1 MCFFMNL
8 QLQKPLLIGGLALSA
23 GLLGMDMIH
32 HALTDVGDL
41 LLMGTTIAGGGY
53 WWWSRHRSIAPK
65 AAPGPVDRA
74 ALEQAIARVRI
85 IGERLTAAGLDAT
98 ELQRQLQQSLAQL
111 SEPHY
116 RLAVTGPGRTGK
128 TKLIEALPRAIR
140 ANAQASANEE
150 RAVEIIETPGLFAP
164 GAENRDGEI
173 DASLTLADLV
183 LFVINGDLTA
193 TAYQFLAALSKR
205 QRLLLAF
212 NQQDRYL
219 PIDRETVTQK
229 IRSTLGSLLAGA
241 DVLATSAYPAE
252 IKVKAIQAD
261 GSVVES
267 LERPSVVVE
276 NLTDRLQAVFT
287 AEGTDLRI
295 ASTYRQVAK
304 LETWGKQQLNDLR
317 RAKAMP
323 AIEQSQWIVGA
334 AAFANPLPALDLLA
348 TAAVNVQMIM
358 DLGAIY
364 QQKFSLEQ
372 AQVVASNL
380 GGLLLKLGL
389 VEFSTQTI
397 GQLLKTNPATYA
409 IGGLIQGLSAAYL
422 TRIVGLALVEYLEEQ
437 EELVP
442 TAAGNLDRL
451 GAILN
456 RVFQANQHMATLQG
470 FVQQGIDRLVPS
482 SQTV

>member
-1 MCFFMNL
+1 MNL
-8 QLQKPLLIGGLALSA
+8 QLQKPLVIGGLALSA
-23 GLLGMDMIH
+23 GLLGMDVIH

-53 WWWSRHRSIAPK
+53 WWWSQNRSAAPK
-65 AAPGPVDRA
+65 AMPGPIDQA
-74 ALEQAIARVRI
+74 GLEQAIARVRT

-98 ELQRQLQQSLAQL
+98 ELQKQLQQALEHL
-111 SEPHY
+111 SSPHY

-128 TKLIEALPRAIR
+128 TKLMEVLPRAIPYGI
-140 ANAQASANEE
+140 ASLHGE
-150 RAVEIIETPGLFAP
+150 RSVDTTETPALFAP
-164 GAENRDGEI
+164 GAENRDEEI
-173 DASLTLADLV
+173 DESLILADLV

-193 TAYQFLAALSKR
+193 TTYQFLAKLSQR

-219 PIDRETVTQK
+219 PVDRETVTQK
-229 IRSTLGSLLAGA
+229 IRSTVSGLVAGV
-241 DVLATSAYPAE
+241 DLLATSAYPAA
-252 IKVKAIQAD
+252 IKVKAMQAD

-267 LERPSVVVE
+267 LEQPPVVVE
-276 NLTDRLQAVFT
+276 SLTDRLQGVLA
-287 AEGTDLRI
+287 AEGPQLRI

-304 LETWGKQQLNDLR
+304 LEIWGQKQLNDLR

-372 AQVVASNL
+372 AQVMASNL

-397 GQLLKTNPATYA
+397 GQILKTNPATYA

-437 EELVP
+437 PENVP
-442 TAAGNLDRL
+442 SGSWNLERFSS
-451 GAILN
+451 ILSG
-456 RVFQANQHMATLQG
+456 VFQANQRFVMVQE
-470 FVQQGIDRLVPS
+470 FVQNGLGRLGPS
-482 SQTV
+482 STAV